1 MTQWFTGL
9 PQDVL
14 QYEINPYL
22 DPLSRIEWN
31 KVLKPDERVYTK
43 FPKDYAICHQL
54 QVSLIIYQKILYNIN
69 ECYNSQY
76 TPDLPERMH
85 FLLYRYAYFF
95 LDCRNEL
102 VLKHLHKKK
111 NDFLLSY
118 NDCLNI
124 EKHWG
129 IYSIL
134 TDTQLQNF
142 LDCLKIAIEKIKSI
156 SFLYQV
162 NYEISI

>member
-1 MTQWFTGL
+1 MRRNITSRKAQFPTIREKDF
-9 PQDVL
+9 PAPVNSQPKKDVSQEDIL

-31 KVLKPDERVYTK
+31 KVLKHDERVYTK
-43 FPKDYAICHQL
+43 FPKDYAIWHQL

-85 FLLYRYAYFF
+85 FLLYRYACF
-95 LDCRNEL
+95 
-102 VLKHLHKKK
+102 
-111 NDFLLSY
+111 
-118 NDCLNI
+118 
-124 EKHWG
+124 
-129 IYSIL
+129 
-134 TDTQLQNF
+134 F
-142 LDCLKIAIEKIKSI
+142 LDCLKIAIEKINSI

-162 NYEISI
+162 NYEILI